1 MARGRKKYIAP
12 AITQLKTVKKPE
24 YRTIDVY
31 TGGHSVGEL
40 QEIRRVLAKQANQR
54 ILRLERAKSSIT
66 DESYNTFGAVI
77 DVYDYLENKGRRRFS
92 ESKAAIKQSNELRR
106 EITVLQGF
114 LGRKSST
121 VKGMREIENA
131 RLRTF
136 SNKGIKFA
144 STREF
149 YEFLT
154 SQTFLG
160 LVSSGFTSEQIVES
174 YDITREKE
182 DDKKVVEKMAKALDE
197 FRQGEKKVSIKN
209 LEQTLGIKLLS
220 RR

>member
-12 AITQLKTVKKPE
+12 AITQMKTVKKPE
-24 YRTIDVY
+24 YRTMDVY
-31 TGGHSVGEL
+31 TGGYSVGEL

-54 ILRLERAKSSIT
+54 ILRLERAKSLIT
-66 DESYNTFGAVI
+66 GERYNTFGAVI

-121 VKGMREIENA
+121 VKGIREIENKRVRA
-131 RLRTF
+131 F

-149 YEFLT
+149 YEFLN

-160 LVSSGFTSEQIVES
+160 LVSSGYTSEQIVET
-174 YDITREKE
+174 YDMAREKE
-182 DDKKVVEKMAKALDE
+182 DDYKVIEKMAKALE
-197 FRQGEKKVSIKN
+197 EYRKGEKKVTIKN
-209 LEQTLGIKLLS
+209 LERALGVKLLS

>member
-12 AITQLKTVKKPE
+12 AITQMKTVKKPE
-24 YRTIDVY
+24 YRTMDVY
-31 TGGHSVGEL
+31 TGGYSVGEL

-54 ILRLERAKSSIT
+54 ILRLERAKSPIT
-66 DESYNTFGAVI
+66 GERYNTFGAVI

-121 VKGMREIENA
+121 VKGIREIENK
-131 RLRTF
+131 RERTF

-149 YEFLT
+149 YEFLN

-160 LVSSGFTSEQIVES
+160 LVSSGYTSEQIVET
-174 YDITREKE
+174 YDMAREKE
-182 DDKKVVEKMAKALDE
+182 DDYKVIEKMAKALE
-197 FRQGEKKVSIKN
+197 EYRKGEKKVTIKN
-209 LEQTLGIKLLS
+209 LERALGVKLLS

>member
-12 AITQLKTVKKPE
+12 AIAQLKTVKKPE
-24 YRTIDVY
+24 YRTMDVY

-54 ILRLERAKSSIT
+54 ILRLERAKSGIT
-66 DESYNTFGAVI
+66 GERYNTFGAVI

-92 ESKAAIKQSNELRR
+92 ESKAAIKQSNELRH

-121 VKGMREIENA
+121 VKGIREIENK

-149 YEFLT
+149 YEFLN

-160 LVSSGFTSEQIVES
+160 LVASGYTSEQIVET
-174 YDITREKE
+174 YDMVREKE
-182 DDKKVVEKMAKALDE
+182 DDYKVVEKMAKALEE
-197 FRQGEKKVSIKN
+197 FRQGEKKVTIKN

>member
-1 MARGRKKYIAP
+1 
-12 AITQLKTVKKPE
+12 
-24 YRTIDVY
+24 
-31 TGGHSVGEL
+31 
-40 QEIRRVLAKQANQR
+40 
-54 ILRLERAKSSIT
+54 
-66 DESYNTFGAVI
+66 
-77 DVYDYLENKGRRRFS
+77 
-92 ESKAAIKQSNELRR
+92 
-106 EITVLQGF
+106 
-114 LGRKSST
+114 
-121 VKGMREIENA
+121 MREIENA
-131 RLRTF
+131 RLRAF

-149 YEFLT
+149 YEFLN